1 MNLRCGKEKHH
12 REHSQPLT
20 PTIHDLATNRDPT
33 AQGAGQTQTS
43 KVVPVPNCS
52 LLEEDVREAIMNLEP
67 PEACW
72 QLDPLDE

>member
-1 MNLRCGKEKHH
+1 MNWAPKARGG
-12 REHSQPLT
+12 R
-20 PTIHDLATNRDPT
+20 
-33 AQGAGQTQTS
+33 QTQTS

-67 PEACW
+67 CKACW